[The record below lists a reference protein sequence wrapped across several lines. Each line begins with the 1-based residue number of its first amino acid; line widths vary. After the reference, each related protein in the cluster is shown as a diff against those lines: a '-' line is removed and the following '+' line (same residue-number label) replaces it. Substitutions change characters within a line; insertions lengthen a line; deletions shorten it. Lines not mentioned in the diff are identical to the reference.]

1 MIGYRGRPRT
11 AGSNGA
17 RGDRHEILRT
27 LRVPGRPA
35 LGTATLAAMLAT
47 GFSGCAVTPGASGP
61 RAAAAAGAAPW
72 AASTS
77 TYQWNDYASDLLARN
92 AVGQFPAFRTFAY
105 MNLAI
110 NNAIV
115 QAAAQGLEPDGAA
128 AGAAA
133 GVLAHLFPK
142 DAEATTARLQREIAA
157 LGAQPRSR
165 FQSGVEV
172 GRKTAADV
180 IALIQADRA
189 SAPWGGT
196 LPTGEDKWSSRT
208 QPPQPPGGAH
218 FGKVRTFFLTTG
230 ADFRAPPPPPLSS
243 DAFREQVRKVRELSD
258 TRTNQQVRVAQYW
271 ENLTGSFAAG
281 AWNAVA
287 RSAMAARGFD
297 EPTTARTLATI
308 HMVGFDAVI
317 ACHDSKYVYWVPR
330 PTQADPKITLPIGVP
345 NFPSYPSNHACISG
359 AIGLAMDALLP
370 NTDGIFER
378 MGRQAGDS
386 RVYAGIHY
394 PMDLEAGYEIARKVS
409 ARALQVGVPKDK
421 PFVPRGR

>member
-1 MIGYRGRPRT
+1 MRFF
-11 AGSNGA
+11 A
-17 RGDRHEILRT
+17 RCGF
-27 LRVPGRPA
+27 RVAPA
-35 LGTATLAAMLAT
+35 LGMATLAAMLAT
-47 GFSGCAVTPGASGP
+47 GFGGCAVTPGASGP

-72 AASTS
+72 AAATS
-77 TYQWNDYASDLLARN
+77 TYQWNDYASDLVARN

-115 QAAAQGLEPDGAA
+115 LAAAQGLEPDGAA

-133 GVLAHLFPK
+133 GVLVHLFPK
-142 DAEATTARLQREIAA
+142 DAEATTARLQRETAA

-165 FQSGVEV
+165 FQSGVEI

-180 IALIQADRA
+180 VALIQTDRA
-189 SAPWGGT
+189 SAPWSGT
-196 LPTGEDKWSSRT
+196 LPTGEDKWSSRA
-208 QPPQPPGGAH
+208 QPPQPPGGPH
-218 FGKVRTFFLTTG
+218 FGNMRTFFLTTG
-230 ADFRAPPPPPLSS
+230 ADFRAPPPPPYAS
-243 DAFREQVRKVRELSD
+243 DAFREQVRKVREVSD

-281 AWNAVA
+281 AWNAQA
-287 RSAMAARGFD
+287 RSAMAERGFD

-308 HMVGFDAVI
+308 HMVGFDAVV
-317 ACHDSKYVYWVPR
+317 ACHDSKYAYWVPR
-330 PTQADPKITLPIGVP
+330 PTQADPKITLPISVP

-370 NTDGIFER
+370 NTGGVYEK
-378 MGRQAGDS
+378 MSRQAGDS

-394 PMDLEAGYEIARKVS
+394 PMDLDSGYDIARKVS

-421 PFVPRGR
+421 PFMPQGR

>member
-1 MIGYRGRPRT
+1 MRFF
-11 AGSNGA
+11 A
-17 RGDRHEILRT
+17 RCGF
-27 LRVPGRPA
+27 RVAPA
-35 LGTATLAAMLAT
+35 LGMATLAAMLAT
-47 GFSGCAVTPGASGP
+47 GFGGCAVTPGASGP

-72 AASTS
+72 AAATS
-77 TYQWNDYASDLLARN
+77 TYQWNDYASDLVARN

-133 GVLAHLFPK
+133 GVLVHLFPK
-142 DAEATTARLQREIAA
+142 DAEATTARLQRETAA

-165 FQSGVEV
+165 FQSGVEI

-180 IALIQADRA
+180 VALIQTDRA
-189 SAPWGGT
+189 SAPWSGT
-196 LPTGEDKWSSRT
+196 LPTGEDKWSSRA
-208 QPPQPPGGAH
+208 QPPQPPGGPH
-218 FGKVRTFFLTTG
+218 FGNMRTFFLTTG
-230 ADFRAPPPPPLSS
+230 ADFRAPPPPPYAS
-243 DAFREQVRKVRELSD
+243 DAFREQVRKVREVSD

-281 AWNAVA
+281 AWNAQA
-287 RSAMAARGFD
+287 RSAMAERGFD

-308 HMVGFDAVI
+308 HMVGFDAVV
-317 ACHDSKYVYWVPR
+317 ACHDSKYAYWVPR

-370 NTDGIFER
+370 NTGGVYEK
-378 MGRQAGDS
+378 MSRQAGDS

-394 PMDLEAGYEIARKVS
+394 PMDLDSGYEIARKVS

-421 PFVPRGR
+421 PFMPQGR